1 MSDKKPQLRTLVKGL
16 EVLEMLQASTAPLSL
31 TELAELTQDSKPAVF
46 RVLHTLEE
54 RGYVSRRERD
64 KRYIAADTTT
74 VKGTAMRLISLL
86 ESISACASSGG
97 SLPALAAKTGMDQA
111 SVAELLEPLV
121 ERGLVEAGYNGA
133 ERWRISMRV
142 LELLSPLLAE
152 SDLATQAAP
161 IMERL
166 SAATGE
172 TLSLFYR
179 DDYEHVLIAVQPS
192 RQPVRYVLDIGQRFA
207 LHLGGAGKAELAFI
221 PQLELDQLLQQQSTS
236 PDPLS
241 PAAIERLHQDLQQ
254 VRQQGYAISVGERI
268 EGATAV
274 AAPIFAASGAVCG
287 VMSIMMPSFR
297 ADQAQLH
304 QMGRQ
309 LIEAL
314 QEIFIAD
321 AENPA
326 WPGSTLTGDQR
337 RKSIT
342 ET

>member
-1 MSDKKPQLRTLVKGL
+1 MSDRKPQLRTLVKGL
-16 EVLEMLQASTAPLSL
+16 EVLEILQASPAPLSL

-64 KRYIAADTTT
+64 KRYIASDTAS
-74 VKGTAMRLISLL
+74 VKGTAVRLISLL
-86 ESISACASSGG
+86 ECIGACASSGG
-97 SLPALAAKTGMDQA
+97 SLPALANKTGMDQA
-111 SVAELLEPLV
+111 TVTELLEPLV
-121 ERGLVEAGYNGA
+121 EQGLVEVSHSGTK
-133 ERWRISMRV
+133 RWRISMRV

-172 TLSLFYR
+172 TLSLFRR
-179 DDYEHVLIAVQPS
+179 DDNEHVLIAVQPS
-192 RQPVRYVLDIGQRFA
+192 RQPIRYVLDIGQRFA
-207 LHLGGAGKAELAFI
+207 LHLGGAGKAELAFT
-221 PQLELDQLLQQQSTS
+221 PQQALEHLLQQQSTS
-236 PDPLS
+236 AEPLS
-241 PAAIERLHQDLQQ
+241 PAAIERLQQDLQQ

-274 AAPIFAASGAVCG
+274 AAPILTASGAVCG

-304 QMGRQ
+304 GMGRL
-309 LIEAL
+309 LIEAIR
-314 QEIFIAD
+314 EIFIAD
-321 AENPA
+321 AKKPA
-326 WPGSTLTGDQR
+326 WPDSTLTGNQLA
-337 RKSIT
+337 